1 MLPRTPEAGEGS
13 GSVNR
18 MQEYLTGLSEQYSAF
33 QTLMGQ
39 QAAIQQL
46 QVTIIIIIVISIT
59 ITITSFTSTNIKLK
73 QILRFNL
80 HQTT

>member
-1 MLPRTPEAGEGS
+1 MLMLPRTPEAGEGS

-46 QVTIIIIIVISIT
+46 QVTIIIISIT
-59 ITITSFTSTNIKLK
+59 ITITSFTSNNIKLK
-73 QILRFNL
+73 KLLRFNL

>member
-1 MLPRTPEAGEGS
+1 MLMLSRTPEAGEGS

-46 QVTIIIIIVISIT
+46 QVIIIIII
-59 ITITSFTSTNIKLK
+59 FKPCP
-73 QILRFNL
+73 QILSPKNSRPNPN
-80 HQTT
+80 QVQ

>member
-1 MLPRTPEAGEGS
+1 MLMLSRTPEAGEGS

-46 QVTIIIIIVISIT
+46 QVTIIIIIIIV
-59 ITITSFTSTNIKLK
+59 KPYP
-73 QILRFNL
+73 QILSPQNTRPNPN
-80 HQTT
+80 QVQ